1 MDPRAKRVAIVGAG
15 TSGLAACKHL
25 LVRGFRPVEFVGGLW
40 TRTLASTRLQSPT
53 AAYRYSDFP
62 WPDSAGAFPRHDQV
76 VDYLA
81 AYARRFGVDA
91 CVRFRSR
98 VVAAE
103 YVGAEP
109 EGAADVWE
117 RWNGNGEAFGDGS
130 GAWRLTVASG
140 RWSPWAG
147 CGRARSPPPRS
158 SPTPPR
164 TATPT
169 SPGRTPQAR
178 TRATTR
184 PSTTSPPTRAASVSM
199 GASGSGAG
207 SSPRSTSAVRQ
218 RTRPTGGSAGPA
230 QEVHEF
236 DFLILCIGMFSG
248 VPNTP
253 AVFPGPEAFRGR
265 VLHSMELSDMAHAD
279 AAPLVK
285 GKRVVVVGSRKSA
298 FEIANDCAEAN
309 GAGTPCTM
317 VCRNPQWMLH
327 RADVWRGVSLAYLY
341 MNRFAELMVP
351 RPGAGARRL
360 PRRHHAARA
369 PRVGDIS
376 GDGGV
381 VPEGDPDAGA
391 RHGARARLGE
401 LCRDMGCDP
410 RRKKMK
416 GQGLL
421 AEWFLPYSIVDYAD
435 IQ

>member
-1 MDPRAKRVAIVGAG
+1 
-15 TSGLAACKHL
+15 
-25 LVRGFRPVEFVGGLW
+25 
-40 TRTLASTRLQSPT
+40 
-53 AAYRYSDFP
+53 
-62 WPDSAGAFPRHDQV
+62 
-76 VDYLA
+76 
-81 AYARRFGVDA
+81 
-91 CVRFRSR
+91 
-98 VVAAE
+98 
-103 YVGAEP
+103 
-109 EGAADVWE
+109 
-117 RWNGNGEAFGDGS
+117 
-130 GAWRLTVASG
+130 
-140 RWSPWAG
+140 
-147 CGRARSPPPRS
+147 
-158 SPTPPR
+158 
-164 TATPT
+164 
-169 SPGRTPQAR
+169 
-178 TRATTR
+178 
-184 PSTTSPPTRAASVSM
+184 M

-401 LCRDMGCDP
+401 VRVVVPHLQAP
-410 RRKKMK
+410 RRVLRQGEGRQRRLSEVQVLRLPPRRPGARRREARRAGRRSDLRHWVPRRREAEEHVRVATGEGHHRGVGAAVPGVRAPADPADGGGGVRRGAERHIRVRDG
-416 GQGLL
+416 GQVGGAAAGPRVPA
-421 AEWFLPYSIVDYAD
+421 AERAAD
-435 IQ
+435 GG